1 MSVNTPTSAL
11 RAVASH
17 WVSGSRW
24 WGKAGKE
31 DEDKDEDKEEDKE
44 EDEAGMARDP
54 WGAAIV
60 PAHSC
65 SIPPPVIHPAPQGAV
80 RRPRPRS
87 RSMPMP
93 HILVDRLL
101 KTYRIS
107 ERDPGVMGALRGLVR
122 RRHRTVEALSG
133 VSFSLER
140 GELLGFIGP
149 NGAGKSTTIKILA
162 GILRPDGGRVEVDG
176 RDPFADRER
185 HVARIGVVFGQR
197 TQLWWDLPVGDGF
210 DLLRDIYRV
219 DPVRYRRT
227 RDELVALLHLERVL
241 DQPVRQLS
249 LGQRMRA
256 EIAAALLHEPDI
268 VFLDEPTI
276 GLDAPSKLAVRDFV
290 RRANRERGTTV
301 LLTTHDMHDIEALAR
316 RVIIIGHGRVLAD
329 GPVEALRAQVMA
341 ERRLVVDFA
350 QDAEL
355 PVQVEGARV
364 HSRDG
369 QTLVLDF
376 DPALTAAPALIAR
389 IAGAHAVE
397 DIRLEGLAIEAVIA
411 RFYAMHGAG
420 EA

>member
-1 MSVNTPTSAL
+1 
-11 RAVASH
+11 
-17 WVSGSRW
+17 
-24 WGKAGKE
+24 
-31 DEDKDEDKEEDKE
+31 
-44 EDEAGMARDP
+44 
-54 WGAAIV
+54 
-60 PAHSC
+60 
-65 SIPPPVIHPAPQGAV
+65 
-80 RRPRPRS
+80 
-87 RSMPMP
+87 
-93 HILVDRLL
+93 
-101 KTYRIS
+101 
-107 ERDPGVMGALRGLVR
+107 
-122 RRHRTVEALSG
+122 
-133 VSFSLER
+133 
-140 GELLGFIGP
+140 
-149 NGAGKSTTIKILA
+149 
-162 GILRPDGGRVEVDG
+162 
-176 RDPFADRER
+176 
-185 HVARIGVVFGQR
+185 VVFGQR
-197 TQLWWDLPVGDGF
+197 TQLWWDLPVGDGI

-329 GPVEALRAQVMA
+329 SPVEALRAQVMA

-350 QDAEL
+350 PHAQL
-355 PVQVEGARV
+355 PLQVDGARV

-376 DPALTAAPALIAR
+376 DPAVTAAPALIAR